1 MMRADNPLNTGSISK
16 SFHQILYWAW
26 WIRNPLRM
34 PLRLQYPFSGIDIL
48 PSLMYTW
55 LLLLSQFWIW
65 RAELWLQVLVAI
77 WQFDIYHDP
86 GADNMTMSKQGASPG
101 HTPGHTLRVTTTVD
115 KTTLTLLL
123 SRSVWWVEILQCGDH
138 FKWLFVTEVR
148 YLRPLCMCRGSGV
161 LPSCVRYQPELR
173 WIESKQVWDQGRQ

>member
-101 HTPGHTLRVTTTVD
+101 HTPGHTPWVTTTAD

-123 SRSVWWVEILQCGDH
+123 SRSVWWVEIVQCSLYMIICD
-138 FKWLFVTEVR
+138 
-148 YLRPLCMCRGSGV
+148 SGEISEATVHV
-161 LPSCVRYQPELR
+161 L
-173 WIESKQVWDQGRQ
+173 G